1 LDETL
6 SQEEKLM
13 ELINAL
19 TEISHK
25 DWVENA
31 LDPQW
36 PATRAN
42 QALEIYFDKEA
53 NSNTQEKQP

>member
-1 LDETL
+1 
-6 SQEEKLM
+6 M

-42 QALEIYFDKEA
+42 QALEIYFDKKPI
-53 NSNTQEKQP
+53 QIHEKEN